1 MGLVPLPPAK
11 LPPSGTVLNGDK
23 VAPEGA
29 RKPPLLKTVLN
40 PPVAKLLILGS
51 ADDRALPTPKAADRK
66 LGKVVFQFTI
76 NFTLSKTREIE
87 HMYFEELLQ
96 LDRSD
101 HAGCFLQRQRLL
113 LRT

>member
-87 HMYFEELLQ
+87 HMHFEELL
-96 LDRSD
+96 LTAHNDRDARSI
-101 HAGCFLQRQRLL
+101 LV
-113 LRT
+113 